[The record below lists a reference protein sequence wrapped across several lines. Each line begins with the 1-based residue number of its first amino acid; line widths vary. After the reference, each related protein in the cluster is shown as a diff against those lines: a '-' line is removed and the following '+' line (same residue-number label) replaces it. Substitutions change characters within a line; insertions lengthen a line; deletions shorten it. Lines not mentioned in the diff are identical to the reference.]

1 MTDFSRRDFFKIAG
15 STVLGAAAYS
25 IAGGFRPALVQAP
38 VIGSTQITAGA
49 NSIGSKAKVYFTKQN
64 D

>member
-25 IAGGFRPALVQAP
+25 IAGGFRPALAQAP
-38 VIGSTQITAGA
+38 VIGSTQITADA
-49 NSIGSKAKVYFTKQN
+49 NSIGSRAKVYFTKQN